1 MSLFANDICH
11 TESKQK
17 LAGTG
22 RLKLFHVH
30 LQGARI
36 CSQAGIMRLIPLFP
50 QPVLLLV
57 LAVLLLAAPLV
68 AQKSGGGKSG
78 GGSHSTAPSP
88 APSYGPS
95 YRPLSTETEFDNNVV
110 YLSGDNHPLQK
121 NDLPPCYQWPM
132 SPVLS
137 STVSVTGLEIST
149 EAREQFTEGCA
160 SIQKNKLKDA
170 EQRLNH
176 VVQLQ
181 PKYAA
186 AWVLLGQASKAQGK
200 MKEAAN
206 FCTQAR
212 EADPNYLPGYLCLA
226 DLAAHEEKWD
236 KVAELTKQAMALHP
250 VRAPGA
256 YFYNCVANFYLQQW
270 PNAEKS
276 ALQALQDSS
285 MNEKTGLHWLLAKIY
300 EKEGNR
306 AAEAEQLRMYLK
318 LAPDGK
324 NSSVAR
330 HVLKEIEAHG
340 AK

>member
-1 MSLFANDICH
+1 MGLISPFSKSVLF
-11 TESKQK
+11 
-17 LAGTG
+17 LA
-22 RLKLFHVH
+22 
-30 LQGARI
+30 
-36 CSQAGIMRLIPLFP
+36 
-50 QPVLLLV
+50 
-57 LAVLLLAAPLV
+57 LAVLLLAAPMA

-78 GGSHSTAPSP
+78 GGSRTAAPSAP
-88 APSYGPS
+88 ATSYSPS
-95 YRPLSTETEFDNNVV
+95 YRPRSTETEFDNNVV
-110 YLSGDNHPLQK
+110 YLSGDNHPLLK

-132 SPVLS
+132 SPMLS
-137 STVSVTGLEIST
+137 STVSVSGLEISP
-149 EAREQFTEGCA
+149 EAREQFSAGCS
-160 SIQKNKLKDA
+160 SIQKNKLKEA

-200 MKEAAN
+200 MKEAAD

-212 EADPNYLPGYLCLA
+212 DADANYLPGYLCLA

-236 KVAELTKQAMALHP
+236 QVVTLTSQVIALHP

-256 YFYNCVANFYLQQW
+256 YYYNCVANYFLQQW

-285 MNEKTGLHWLLAKIY
+285 MNEKAELHWLLAKIY
-300 EKEGNR
+300 EKEHNR
-306 AAEAEQLRMYLK
+306 ISEAEQLRAYLK
-318 LAPDGK
+318 LAPD
-324 NSSVAR
+324 NHDASIAR
-330 HVLKEIEAHG
+330 HILKEIETHA

>member
-1 MSLFANDICH
+1 
-11 TESKQK
+11 
-17 LAGTG
+17 
-22 RLKLFHVH
+22 
-30 LQGARI
+30 
-36 CSQAGIMRLIPLFP
+36 MRLIPSFP
-50 QPVLLLV
+50 QPVLFLV
-57 LAVLLLAAPLV
+57 LAVLLLAAPV
-68 AQKSGGGKSG
+68 AAQKSGGGKSS
-78 GGSHSTAPSP
+78 GGSHASVPS
-88 APSYGPS
+88 ASYSPS

-110 YLSGDNHPLQK
+110 YLSGDNHPLLK

-132 SPVLS
+132 SPLLS
-137 STVSVTGLEIST
+137 STVSVSGLEISS
-149 EAREQFTEGCA
+149 EAREQFSAGCS
-160 SIQKNKLKDA
+160 SIQKNKLKEA

-200 MKEAAN
+200 MKEAAD

-212 EADPNYLPGYLCLA
+212 DADANYLPGYLCLA

-236 KVAELTKQAMALHP
+236 QVANLTSQVIALHP

-256 YFYNCVANFYLQQW
+256 YYYNCVANYFLQQW

-285 MNEKTGLHWLLAKIY
+285 MNEKAELHWLLAKIY
-300 EKEGNR
+300 EKEHNR
-306 AAEAEQLRMYLK
+306 ISEAEQLRAYLK
-318 LAPDGK
+318 LAPDGH
-324 NSSVAR
+324 NSTIAR
-330 HVLKEIEAHG
+330 HVLRQIETHA

>member
-1 MSLFANDICH
+1 MRLVPSFSERILLFA
-11 TESKQK
+11 
-17 LAGTG
+17 
-22 RLKLFHVH
+22 
-30 LQGARI
+30 
-36 CSQAGIMRLIPLFP
+36 
-50 QPVLLLV
+50 
-57 LAVLLLAAPLV
+57 LAVLLLAAPAS

-78 GGSHSTAPSP
+78 GGSHASVPS
-88 APSYGPS
+88 AS

-110 YLSGDNHPLQK
+110 YLSGDNHPLLK

-132 SPVLS
+132 SPLLS
-137 STVSVTGLEIST
+137 STVSVSGLEIST
-149 EAREQFTEGCA
+149 EAREQFAAGCS
-160 SIQKNKLKDA
+160 SIQKNKLKEA

-200 MKEAAN
+200 MKEAAD

-212 EADPNYLPGYLCLA
+212 DADANYLPGYLCLA

-236 KVAELTKQAMALHP
+236 QVANLTSQVIALHP

-256 YFYNCVANFYLQQW
+256 YYYNCVANYFLQQW

-285 MNEKTGLHWLLAKIY
+285 MNEKAELHWLLAKIY
-300 EKEGNR
+300 EKEHNR
-306 AAEAEQLRMYLK
+306 ISEAEQLRAYLK
-318 LAPDGK
+318 LAPDGH
-324 NSSVAR
+324 NSTIAR
-330 HVLKEIEAHG
+330 HVLRQIETHA